1 MLGSIIG
8 DIAGSVFEFNNV
20 KAKGFSFF
28 DENKDYTDD
37 SVLTVATAD
46 WLLNGGMP
54 GDYYYRYARMYPNP
68 MGAYG
73 SGFLN
78 WVYMSREGDLA
89 QPYNSCGNGSAM
101 RVGPV
106 GWAFD
111 TLNET
116 LDAAKASAECTHN
129 HPEGIKGAQATAH
142 AIFMARNGASV
153 DIIRD
158 TISREYGYDLSLSV
172 DEIRAK
178 YSWEGIEGAGMHGAT
193 CQGSVPQAITCA
205 LEAVDFE
212 DAIRNAV
219 SIGGDSDTIACITGS
234 IAEAIFDIPDDMY
247 KKALDYL
254 PEHLRQVIAKF
265 EKGENTPIDIPRPI
279 VEEPKTEPRNIINQ
293 NNNNM
298 VISEKIQ
305 QIINQRAK
313 HLPKIR
319 AMKTHLDKML
329 EKLDKLDNLVAVVN
343 GEIAQ
348 QQGDYYAMIAE
359 NPKMEIAFRKV
370 NTHNVRSLITE
381 QLKRLEI
388 LEKRFGRDTVCIAMI
403 GYEGQGKSTFLQAI
417 SGLENEVIPAYSG
430 TSCTGAVS
438 VLLNTDGEFRTEIE
452 MYSLEEFLEIVK
464 AKLAKFFPGRS
475 FILNNADDLKNLDL
489 SGFDPKGP
497 NRMQMTTEFNKFQEA
512 YCGHI
517 DEYKKLFGSGKVTI
531 KDPKSV
537 IKYVAQYQ
545 LFDTAPEGLE
555 CHELTKND
563 GSIVFKHNYYNYI
576 AVKNVTIYKQ
586 FNLIDCRQIQLV
598 DTIGLGD
605 ATNADKIEKEM
616 FRVLR
621 EDCDAAV
628 NIFKPDSLGRGLNQ
642 AQVNILQKIS
652 NELGDRE
659 PSKWIVYVVNKV
671 ASGFGANSA
680 NIPEIL
686 SAIKKMLDTAKDKP
700 VAWCKAVQGNSVNE
714 VRDLLVNP
722 LLDLISSNL
731 PDLDANLMQ
740 DAFENGQ
747 KLYSAYYTLAS
758 LVQSVLS
765 KSRVRG
771 GEGKVFDDLFKAQ
784 TKKFDTQLRILDEE
798 EYGARRSEPCPEIAD
813 CLEATIDSLYDLI
826 PEVETIEEKVDQGNK
841 SLNEIFGL
849 GCDDLCNSIF
859 KSFENVSLDVIVPLR
874 EEVKNAIAKV
884 LYNEGSMGRIILKNY
899 RVSDGPCMEWLK
911 CLIDE
916 RVDGEA
922 YPHLRDALQYVLG
935 YHFNIEDS
943 IEYDVATCIGIIDKM
958 NTAEY
963 IGLFESPTGTVAE
976 RADALWQEL
985 ANRIP
990 PIQENMRKCRD
1001 KFALIPSHSFATRVQ
1016 KFRVKMVFDEKVRE
1030 ELREFYRDNSYSLW
1044 RDEFAKIEG
1053 QEQAFGQWNEMV
1065 SEISEL
1071 CVKEVFE
1078 FNK

>member
-8 DIAGSVFEFNNV
+8 DIAGSVFEFKNI
-20 KAKGFSFF
+20 KIKDFSFF

-46 WLLNGGMP
+46 WLLNGGMA
-54 GDYYYRYARMYPNP
+54 GDYYYRYARKYPHP

-73 SGFLN
+73 NGFLN
-78 WVYMSREGDLA
+78 WVYMSQEGALA

-178 YSWEGIEGAGMHGAT
+178 YSWEGIEGTGMHGAT

-234 IAEAIFDIPDDMY
+234 IAEAIFGIPETMY
-247 KKALDYL
+247 VKALEYL
-254 PEHLRQVIAKF
+254 PLHLQQVIAKF
-265 EKGENTPIDIPRPI
+265 EEGGKKSMVLPSKGVEQATTNTQ
-279 VEEPKTEPRNIINQ
+279 KNNQTKSNMAIN
-293 NNNNM
+293 
-298 VISEKIQ
+298 EKIQ

-313 HLPKIR
+313 HLPKIH
-319 AMKTHLDKML
+319 AMKAHLQKML
-329 EKLDKLDNLVAVVN
+329 EKLEKLDDLVAVIN

-370 NTHNVRSLITE
+370 NTHNVRSLISE
-381 QLKRLEI
+381 QLKSLEI

-430 TSCTGAVS
+430 ASCTGAVS
-438 VLLNTDGEFRTEIE
+438 VIHNTDGEFRTEID
-452 MYSLEEFLEIVK
+452 MYSVKEFLEIAK
-464 AKLAKFFPGRS
+464 DKLAKFFPGRS
-475 FILNNADDLKNLDL
+475 FILDNVDDLKTLDL
-489 SGFDPKGP
+489 SGFDPNGP
-497 NRMQMTTEFNKFQEA
+497 DKYLLTAEFNKFQDA
-512 YCGHI
+512 YCGHV
-517 DEYKKLFGSGKVTI
+517 DEYKGLLGRGKITI
-531 KDPKSV
+531 KDPKTV

-545 LFDTAPEGLE
+545 EFATAPEGLE
-555 CHELTKND
+555 CYEWEKND

-576 AVKNVTIYKQ
+576 AVKNVNIYKQ

-628 NIFKPDSLGRGLNQ
+628 NLFKPDSLGRGLNQ

-652 NELGDRE
+652 NELSDRE
-659 PSKWIVYVVNKV
+659 PSKWIVYVINKV
-671 ASGFGANSA
+671 ASGLGANSA
-680 NIPEIL
+680 NIPAIL
-686 SAIKKMLDTAKDKP
+686 STVEKLLDTSKAKP
-700 VAWCKAVQGNSVNE
+700 VAWCKAVQGNSVDE

-740 DAFENGQ
+740 DAFENGK

-765 KSRVRG
+765 KSRVGG

-784 TKKFDTQLRILDEE
+784 MKKLDTQLRILDEE
-798 EYGARRSEPCPEIAD
+798 EYGARRSDPCPEIAD

-826 PEVETIEEKVDQGNK
+826 PEVESLEEKVDQGNK

-884 LYNEGSMGRIILKNY
+884 LYKQGSMGKIILKNY
-899 RVSDGPCMEWLK
+899 RVSDGPNMEWLK
-911 CLIDE
+911 CLIEE

-922 YPHLRDALQYVLG
+922 YPHLRDALQYILG

-958 NTAEY
+958 NTVEY
-963 IGLFESPTGTVAE
+963 LGLYESPTGTVAE

-985 ANRIP
+985 INRIP

-1065 SEISEL
+1065 NEISEL

>member
-1 MLGSIIG
+1 
-8 DIAGSVFEFNNV
+8 
-20 KAKGFSFF
+20 
-28 DENKDYTDD
+28 
-37 SVLTVATAD
+37 
-46 WLLNGGMP
+46 MP
-54 GDYYYRYARMYPNP
+54 
-68 MGAYG
+68 
-73 SGFLN
+73 
-78 WVYMSREGDLA
+78 
-89 QPYNSCGNGSAM
+89 
-101 RVGPV
+101 
-106 GWAFD
+106 
-111 TLNET
+111 
-116 LDAAKASAECTHN
+116 
-129 HPEGIKGAQATAH
+129 
-142 AIFMARNGASV
+142 
-153 DIIRD
+153 
-158 TISREYGYDLSLSV
+158 
-172 DEIRAK
+172 
-178 YSWEGIEGAGMHGAT
+178 
-193 CQGSVPQAITCA
+193 
-205 LEAVDFE
+205 
-212 DAIRNAV
+212 
-219 SIGGDSDTIACITGS
+219 
-234 IAEAIFDIPDDMY
+234 
-247 KKALDYL
+247 
-254 PEHLRQVIAKF
+254 
-265 EKGENTPIDIPRPI
+265 
-279 VEEPKTEPRNIINQ
+279 IN
-293 NNNNM
+293 
-298 VISEKIQ
+298 EKIQ
-305 QIINQRAK
+305 KIINQRAK
-313 HLPKIR
+313 HLPIIR
-319 AMKTHLDKML
+319 AMKAHLQKML
-329 EKLDKLDNLVAVVN
+329 EKLEKLDNLVSVIN

-348 QQGDYYAMIAE
+348 QKGDYYAMIVQ

-370 NTHNVRSLITE
+370 STHNVRIQITE
-381 QLKRLEI
+381 LLKRLDV

-403 GYEGQGKSTFLQAI
+403 GYERQGKSTFLQAI

-438 VLLNTDGEFRTEIE
+438 VIRNTDGEFRTEID
-452 MYSLEEFLEIVK
+452 MYGVEEFLDIVK
-464 AKLAKFFPGRS
+464 EKLAKFFPGRS
-475 FILNNADDLKNLDL
+475 FLLNSVDDLKTLDL
-489 SGFDPKGP
+489 SGFAATGP
-497 NRMQMTTEFNKFQEA
+497 NSLLLTTEFNKFKDA
-512 YCGHI
+512 YCGHV
-517 DEYKKLFGSGKVTI
+517 DEYKRLLGSGKVTI
-531 KDPKSV
+531 KDSKSV

-545 LFDTAPEGLE
+545 EFETAPEGLE
-555 CHELTKND
+555 CYEEKKND

-605 ATNADKIEKEM
+605 ASNADRIEKEM

-628 NIFKPDSLGRGLNQ
+628 NLFKPDALGGGFNQ

-652 NELGDRE
+652 DELGDRE
-659 PSKWIVYVVNKV
+659 PSKWIVYVINKV
-671 ASGFGANSA
+671 ASGLGANAA
-680 NIPEIL
+680 NIPAIL
-686 SAIKKMLDTAKDKP
+686 SAVDKALDASKTKP
-700 VAWCKAVQGNSVNE
+700 VAWCKAVQGNSVDE

-740 DAFENGQ
+740 EAYENGQ
-747 KLYSAYYTLAS
+747 KLYSSYYTLAS
-758 LVQSVLS
+758 LVQTVLS
-765 KSRVRG
+765 KSRVGG
-771 GEGKVFDDLFKAQ
+771 GEGKVFDELFKAQ
-784 TKKFDTQLRILDEE
+784 MKKLDTQLRILDEE
-798 EYGARRSEPCPEIAD
+798 EYGARRSDPCPEIAD
-813 CLEATIDSLYDLI
+813 CLEATIGSLYDLI
-826 PEVETIEEKVDQGNK
+826 PEIETIEEKVDQGNK

-884 LYNEGSMGRIILKNY
+884 LYNEGSMGKIILKNY
-899 RVSDGPCMEWLK
+899 RVSDGPNIEWLK
-911 CLIDE
+911 CLIEE

-958 NTAEY
+958 NTVEY
-963 IGLFESPTGTVAE
+963 LGLYESPTGTVAE